1 MLREQ
6 SRLINWL
13 QKSFD
18 ICITFASFN
27 FAYFVK
33 KDLLAEPFRGL
44 ITGPN
49 YQLVILLAVIFWY
62 FSLNFLTYTPP
73 IALNHIAKYRG
84 KSSRQAQ

>member
-13 QKSFD
+13 QRSFD

-27 FAYFVK
+27 FAYFMK
-33 KDLLAEPFRGL
+33 KDLLSEPFRGL

-49 YQLVILLAVIFWY
+49 YQLVVLLAVIFLRG
-62 FSLNFLTYTPP
+62 FVVSSLMRMAANLM
-73 IALNHIAKYRG
+73 
-84 KSSRQAQ
+84 